1 MTRPHNIVLAGFMGT
16 GKSTV
21 GPIVAE
27 RLRMHYLDTDTEVEA
42 RAGRTIASI
51 FEEGGEA
58 SFRGIEEMVCLDAA
72 AGRDQVIAT
81 GGGALLN
88 ERTRSALEATS
99 LIVCLR
105 APLYEIIL
113 RVGED
118 PSRPLF
124 SGQTGPLRRLYRARL
139 PLYNSLTHQ
148 VDTTQKTPE
157 EVAEEVISLWQ
168 KNS

>member
-1 MTRPHNIVLAGFMGT
+1 MANAHNIVLAGFMGT
-16 GKSTV
+16 GKTTV
-21 GPIVAE
+21 GQIVAE
-27 RLRMHYLDTDTEVEA
+27 RLRMHYLDTDAEIEA
-42 RAGRTIASI
+42 RAGRSIASI

-58 SFRGIEEMVCLDAA
+58 SFRGIEQMVCLDAA
-72 AGRDQVIAT
+72 AGSDQVIAT

-105 APLYEIIL
+105 AELYEIIL

-124 SGQTGPLRRLYRARL
+124 SAESIQLRRLYHKRL
-139 PLYNSLTHQ
+139 PLYNSLPHQ
-148 VDTTQKTPE
+148 VDTMEKTAE
-157 EVAEEVISLWQ
+157 EVAEEVIELWN

>member
-1 MTRPHNIVLAGFMGT
+1 MAKPHNIVLAGFMGT

-21 GPIVAE
+21 GPIVAG
-27 RLRMHYLDTDTEVEA
+27 RLRMHYLDTDAEIEA
-42 RAGRTIASI
+42 RAGRSIASI
-51 FEEGGEA
+51 FEEGGET

-105 APLYEIIL
+105 AALYAIIL

-124 SGQTGPLRRLYRARL
+124 SGESGPLRRLYKARL
-139 PLYNSLTHQ
+139 PLYNSLPHQ
-148 VDTTQKTPE
+148 IDTTEKTPE
-157 EVAEEVISLWQ
+157 EVAEEVIELW
-168 KNS
+168 KKCS